1 MLPDFRKPK
10 PKKQQND
17 EETWYDLEFD
27 RVLIEQSIAKQY
39 GVLPSEQGAL
49 KYSDWAK
56 MVSGLM
62 DDTPLGRVVA
72 VRSEKDR
79 EMIRHMNKWQKQIRA
94 DWTAFRTSSR
104 LQVDVTEAKKQ
115 MAALEKMLAGLFGGG
130 K

>member
-1 MLPDFRKPK
+1 M
-10 PKKQQND
+10 
-17 EETWYDLEFD
+17 
-27 RVLIEQSIAKQY
+27 
-39 GVLPSEQGAL
+39 LPSEQSEL
-49 KYSDWAK
+49 KYSDWVK

-94 DWTAFRTSSR
+94 DWTAFRASSHP
-104 LQVDVTEAKKQ
+104 QVEAAEAKKQ
-115 MAALEKMLAGLFGGG
+115 MAALEQMLAGLFGGG

>member
-1 MLPDFRKPK
+1 MPDFRK

-17 EETWYDLEFD
+17 EETCYDLEFD
-27 RVLIEQSIAKQY
+27 HVLIEQSIAKQY

-94 DWTAFRTSSR
+94 DWTAFRASSR
-104 LQVDVTEAKKQ
+104 PQVDVTEAKKQ

>member
-1 MLPDFRKPK
+1 MPDFRK

-27 RVLIEQSIAKQY
+27 HVLIEQSIAKQY

-94 DWTAFRTSSR
+94 DWTAFRAASNR
-104 LQVDVTEAKKQ
+104 PQVKKQ
-115 MAALEKMLAGLFGGG
+115 MAALEKMLASMFEGG
-130 K
+130 KK

>member
-1 MLPDFRKPK
+1 
-10 PKKQQND
+10 
-17 EETWYDLEFD
+17 
-27 RVLIEQSIAKQY
+27 
-39 GVLPSEQGAL
+39 
-49 KYSDWAK
+49 

-94 DWTAFRTSSR
+94 DWTAFRVLSR
-104 LQVDVTEAKKQ
+104 PQVEAAEAKKQ
-115 MAALEKMLAGLFGGG
+115 MAALEQMLAGLFGGG

>member
-1 MLPDFRKPK
+1 MPDFRKQ
-10 PKKQQND
+10 KKQSDD
-17 EETWYDLEFD
+17 EVWYDLEFD
-27 RVLIEQSIAKQY
+27 HVLIEQSIAKQY

-94 DWTAFRTSSR
+94 DWAAFRASSR
-104 LQVDVTEAKKQ
+104 PQVEAAEAKKQ
-115 MAALEKMLAGLFGGG
+115 MAALENMLASLFGGG

>member
-1 MLPDFRKPK
+1 MPDFRK

-27 RVLIEQSIAKQY
+27 HVLIEQSIAKQY

-72 VRSEKDR
+72 VRSEKKTGR
-79 EMIRHMNKWQKQIRA
+79 
-94 DWTAFRTSSR
+94 
-104 LQVDVTEAKKQ
+104 
-115 MAALEKMLAGLFGGG
+115 
-130 K
+130 

>member
-1 MLPDFRKPK
+1 MPDFRKQ
-10 PKKQQND
+10 KKQSDD
-17 EETWYDLEFD
+17 EVWYDLEFD

-72 VRSEKDR
+72 VRSEKDQ
-79 EMIRHMNKWQKQIRA
+79 EMIRHMNKWQKQIRV
-94 DWTAFRTSSR
+94 DWTAFRASSR
-104 LQVDVTEAKKQ
+104 PQVDATEAKKQ
-115 MAALEKMLAGLFGGG
+115 MAALENMLAGLFGGG